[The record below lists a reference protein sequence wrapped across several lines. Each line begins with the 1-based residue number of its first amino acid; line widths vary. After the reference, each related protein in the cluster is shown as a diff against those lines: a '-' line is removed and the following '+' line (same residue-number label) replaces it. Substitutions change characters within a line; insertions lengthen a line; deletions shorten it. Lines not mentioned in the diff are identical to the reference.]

1 MSLNNTD
8 ISVIILL
15 YKTNEKKLKNLINYK
30 KFNIYILDQSNDHK
44 TKTILL
50 KLLPNIKYYKVSTIN
65 KGFAAG
71 VNFLVKKIKSEY
83 FFCTQAD
90 VNINFNSIINLKKV
104 FKKKNDCIIAIPKTN
119 IKKKFNYKKN
129 FIKVKSFYGSTFMAD
144 RKKFLEIGSFNEDY
158 FFYWEDI
165 DLSKKIT
172 YFSKYNIYKCQNSIA
187 SHDSGNSSLN
197 DKKTKFL
204 RYTFFKYGEYL
215 YQYNFKKLK
224 LIKMI
229 REPILLILNLFYCLI
244 TIQKLKFS
252 EKLYNLNGIFVFY
265 KFLLKKNFKK

>member
-1 MSLNNTD
+1 MRLNNTD

-104 FKKKNDCIIAIPKTN
+104 FKKKTIVSLQYQKLIQR
-119 IKKKFNYKKN
+119 KN
-129 FIKVKSFYGSTFMAD
+129 LIT
-144 RKKFLEIGSFNEDY
+144 
-158 FFYWEDI
+158 
-165 DLSKKIT
+165 KKI
-172 YFSKYNIYKCQNSIA
+172 
-187 SHDSGNSSLN
+187 
-197 DKKTKFL
+197 
-204 RYTFFKYGEYL
+204 
-215 YQYNFKKLK
+215 
-224 LIKMI
+224 
-229 REPILLILNLFYCLI
+229 
-244 TIQKLKFS
+244 
-252 EKLYNLNGIFVFY
+252 
-265 KFLLKKNFKK
+265 LLK